1 MTTRQ
6 NSSIAIVFI
15 LGLLAMLMP
24 LSIDMYLPA
33 LPVISEQFGVP
44 AGSAQMT
51 LSTYIL
57 GFAVGQLLYGPMAD
71 SIGRKPVI
79 LGGTLVFAA
88 AAVACAL
95 AQTIDQ
101 LIVMRFFHGLAAAAA
116 SVVIN
121 ALMRDIYPKEEF
133 SRMMSF
139 VMLVTT
145 IAPLLA
151 PIVGGWVLVWLSWH
165 YIFWILAVAAIL
177 ASVMIFTLIKET
189 LPVERRQPFR
199 LRTTLGNFA
208 SLFRHKRV
216 LSYMLASG
224 FSFAGMFS
232 FLSAGPF
239 VYIEINHVSPQHFGY
254 YFALN
259 IVFLF
264 VMTIINSRFVR
275 RVGALNMFRTGLW
288 IQFVMAGWMVFSAL
302 FGVGFW
308 ALIKETLP
316 VERRQPF
323 RLRTTLG
330 NFASLFRHKRVLSYM
345 LASGFSFAGMFSFLS
360 AGPFV
365 YIEINH
371 VSPQHF
377 GYYFALNIVFLF
389 VMTIINSRFV
399 RRVGALNMFRT
410 GLWIQFVMAGWMVFS
425 ALFGVGFW
433 ALVVGVAA
441 FVGCVSMV
449 SSNAMAVILDEF
461 PHMAGTASS
470 LAGTFR
476 FGIGAIVGALLSLAT
491 FNSAWPMIWSI
502 AFCATCSILFYL
514 YASRAKKR

>member
-6 NSSIAIVFI
+6 HSSLRIVFI

-33 LPVISEQFGVP
+33 LPVIAQQFGVP

-57 GFAVGQLLYGPMAD
+57 GFALGQLLYGPMAD
-71 SIGRKPVI
+71 SLGRKPVI
-79 LGGTLVFAA
+79 LGGTLIFAVA
-88 AAVACAL
+88 AGACAL
-95 AQTIDQ
+95 AQSIDQ
-101 LIVMRFFHGLAAAAA
+101 LITLRFFHGLAAAAA

-145 IAPLLA
+145 VAPLLA
-151 PIVGGWVLVWLSWH
+151 PMIGGAVLVWLSWH
-165 YIFWILAVAAIL
+165 AIFWILAIAALL
-177 ASVMIFTLIKET
+177 ASLMIFFFISET

-199 LRTTLGNFA
+199 IRTTLGNFA
-208 SLFRHKRV
+208 TLFRHKRV

-239 VYIEINHVSPQHFGY
+239 VYIELNHVLPQNFGY

-264 VMTIINSRFVR
+264 MMTIINGRFVR
-275 RVGALNMFRTGLW
+275 RGGALRMFRAGLW
-288 IQFVMAGWMVFSAL
+288 IQFVMALWMVVSAA
-302 FGVGFW
+302 FD
-308 ALIKETLP
+308 
-316 VERRQPF
+316 
-323 RLRTTLG
+323 
-330 NFASLFRHKRVLSYM
+330 
-345 LASGFSFAGMFSFLS
+345 
-360 AGPFV
+360 
-365 YIEINH
+365 
-371 VSPQHF
+371 
-377 GYYFALNIVFLF
+377 
-389 VMTIINSRFV
+389 
-399 RRVGALNMFRT
+399 
-410 GLWIQFVMAGWMVFS
+410 
-425 ALFGVGFW
+425 VGFW

-441 FVGCVSMV
+441 FVGCVSLV
-449 SSNAMAVILDEF
+449 ASNAMAVILDEF

-502 AFCATCSILFYL
+502 AFCATSSILFYL
-514 YASRAKKR
+514 YASRPKRR

>member
-1 MTTRQ
+1 MTTRPH
-6 NSSIAIVFI
+6 SSLSIVFI

-33 LPVISEQFGVP
+33 LPVIAGQFGVP

-57 GFAVGQLLYGPMAD
+57 GFALGQLIYGPMAD

-79 LGGTLVFAA
+79 LGGTLIFAA

-95 AQTIDQ
+95 AQSIDQ
-101 LIVMRFFHGLAAAAA
+101 LITMRFFHGLAAAAA

-121 ALMRDIYPKEEF
+121 ALMRDMYPREEF

-151 PIVGGWVLVWLSWH
+151 PMIGGAVLIWFSWH
-165 YIFWILAVAAIL
+165 AIFWILAVAALL
-177 ASVMIFTLIKET
+177 ASAMIAFFIRET
-189 LPVERRQPFR
+189 LPPERRQPFH
-199 LRTTLGNFA
+199 LRTTVGNFA

-239 VYIEINHVSPQHFGY
+239 VYIEINHVSPQDFGY

-264 VMTIINSRFVR
+264 VMTIINGRFVR
-275 RVGALNMFRTGLW
+275 RIGALNMFRSGLW
-288 IQFVMAGWMVFSAL
+288 VQFVMALWMVVTAL
-302 FGVGFW
+302 LGVGFW
-308 ALIKETLP
+308 
-316 VERRQPF
+316 
-323 RLRTTLG
+323 
-330 NFASLFRHKRVLSYM
+330 SM
-345 LASGFSFAGMFSFLS
+345 
-360 AGPFV
+360 
-365 YIEINH
+365 
-371 VSPQHF
+371 
-377 GYYFALNIVFLF
+377 
-389 VMTIINSRFV
+389 
-399 RRVGALNMFRT
+399 
-410 GLWIQFVMAGWMVFS
+410 
-425 ALFGVGFW
+425 
-433 ALVVGVAA
+433 VVGVAA
-441 FVGCVSMV
+441 FVGCVSLV

-476 FGIGAIVGALLSLAT
+476 FGIGAIVGALLSMST

-502 AFCATCSILFYL
+502 TFCATSSILFYL
-514 YASRAKKR
+514 YASRGKKQA

>member
-1 MTTRQ
+1 MTTRPH
-6 NSSIAIVFI
+6 SSFKIVFI

-33 LPVISEQFGVP
+33 LPVISAQFGVP

-57 GFAVGQLLYGPMAD
+57 GFALGQLFYGPMAD
-71 SIGRKPVI
+71 SFGRKPVI
-79 LGGTLVFAA
+79 LGGTLIFAG
-88 AAVACAL
+88 AAVACAQ

-145 IAPLLA
+145 IAPLVA
-151 PIVGGWVLVWLSWH
+151 PMAGGAVLVWFSWH
-165 YIFWILAVAAIL
+165 VIFWILALAALL
-177 ASVMIFTLIKET
+177 ASAMIFFFIDET
-189 LPVERRQPFR
+189 LPAERRQKFHI
-199 LRTTLGNFA
+199 RTTMGNFA

-239 VYIEINHVSPQHFGY
+239 VYIELNHVSPQHFGY

-264 VMTIINSRFVR
+264 IMTIINSRFVR
-275 RVGALNMFRTGLW
+275 RVGALNMFSAGLW
-288 IQFVMAGWMVFSAL
+288 IQFVMAIWL
-302 FGVGFW
+302 
-308 ALIKETLP
+308 
-316 VERRQPF
+316 
-323 RLRTTLG
+323 
-330 NFASLFRHKRVLSYM
+330 VLS
-345 LASGFSFAGMFSFLS
+345 AF
-360 AGPFV
+360 
-365 YIEINH
+365 
-371 VSPQHF
+371 
-377 GYYFALNIVFLF
+377 
-389 VMTIINSRFV
+389 T
-399 RRVGALNMFRT
+399 
-410 GLWIQFVMAGWMVFS
+410 
-425 ALFGVGFW
+425 GVGFW

-476 FGIGAIVGALLSLAT
+476 FGIGAIVGALLSMAT
-491 FNSAWPMIWSI
+491 FNTAWPMLWAM
-502 AFCATCSILFYL
+502 AFCATSSILFYL
-514 YASRAKKR
+514 YASRPRKVAS

>member
-6 NSSIAIVFI
+6 HSSLRIVFI

-33 LPVISEQFGVP
+33 LPVIAQQFAVP

-57 GFAVGQLLYGPMAD
+57 GFALGQLLYGPMAD

-79 LGGTLVFAA
+79 LGGTLIFAA
-88 AAVACAL
+88 AAGACAL
-95 AQTIDQ
+95 AQSIDQ
-101 LIVMRFFHGLAAAAA
+101 LITLRFFHGLAAAAA

-145 IAPLLA
+145 VAPLLA
-151 PIVGGWVLVWLSWH
+151 PMIGGAVLVWLSWH
-165 YIFWILAVAAIL
+165 AIFWILAIAALL
-177 ASVMIFTLIKET
+177 ASLMIFFFISET
-189 LPVERRQPFR
+189 LPVERRQPFHI
-199 LRTTLGNFA
+199 RTTLGNFA
-208 SLFRHKRV
+208 TLFRHKRV

-239 VYIEINHVSPQHFGY
+239 VYIELNHVLPQNFGY

-264 VMTIINSRFVR
+264 VMTIINGRFVR
-275 RVGALNMFRTGLW
+275 RVGALRMFRAGLW
-288 IQFVMAGWMVFSAL
+288 IQFVMALWMV
-302 FGVGFW
+302 
-308 ALIKETLP
+308 
-316 VERRQPF
+316 
-323 RLRTTLG
+323 
-330 NFASLFRHKRVLSYM
+330 
-345 LASGFSFAGMFSFLS
+345 LS
-360 AGPFV
+360 AAFD
-365 YIEINH
+365 
-371 VSPQHF
+371 
-377 GYYFALNIVFLF
+377 
-389 VMTIINSRFV
+389 
-399 RRVGALNMFRT
+399 
-410 GLWIQFVMAGWMVFS
+410 
-425 ALFGVGFW
+425 VGFW

-441 FVGCVSMV
+441 FVGCVSLV
-449 SSNAMAVILDEF
+449 ASNAMAVILDEF

-491 FNSAWPMIWSI
+491 FTSAWPMIWSI
-502 AFCATCSILFYL
+502 AFCATSSILFYL
-514 YASRAKKR
+514 YASRPKRG

>member
-1 MTTRQ
+1 MTNRPH
-6 NSSIAIVFI
+6 SSLSIVII

-33 LPVISEQFGVP
+33 LPVIAGQFGVP

-57 GFAVGQLLYGPMAD
+57 GFALGQLLYGPMAD

-79 LGGTLVFAA
+79 LGGTLIFAA

-95 AQTIDQ
+95 AQSIDQ
-101 LIVMRFFHGLAAAAA
+101 LITMRFFHGLAAAAA

-121 ALMRDIYPKEEF
+121 ALMRDMYPREEF

-151 PIVGGWVLVWLSWH
+151 PMIGGAVLVWFSWH
-165 YIFWILAVAAIL
+165 MIFWILAVAGLLVSA
-177 ASVMIFTLIKET
+177 MIAVFIRET
-189 LPVERRQPFR
+189 LPPERRQPFH
-199 LRTTLGNFA
+199 LRTTVGNFA

-239 VYIEINHVSPQHFGY
+239 VYIEINHVSPQDFGY

-264 VMTIINSRFVR
+264 LMTIINGRFVR
-275 RVGALNMFRTGLW
+275 RMGALNMFRSGLW
-288 IQFVMAGWMVFSAL
+288 VQFVMALWMVITAL
-302 FGVGFW
+302 LGVGFW
-308 ALIKETLP
+308 
-316 VERRQPF
+316 
-323 RLRTTLG
+323 
-330 NFASLFRHKRVLSYM
+330 S
-345 LASGFSFAGMFSFLS
+345 
-360 AGPFV
+360 
-365 YIEINH
+365 
-371 VSPQHF
+371 
-377 GYYFALNIVFLF
+377 
-389 VMTIINSRFV
+389 
-399 RRVGALNMFRT
+399 
-410 GLWIQFVMAGWMVFS
+410 
-425 ALFGVGFW
+425 
-433 ALVVGVAA
+433 LVVGVAA
-441 FVGCVSMV
+441 FVGCVSLV

-476 FGIGAIVGALLSLAT
+476 FGIGAIVGALLSMST

-502 AFCATCSILFYL
+502 TFCATSSVFFYL
-514 YASRAKKR
+514 YASRGKKQP

>member
-1 MTTRQ
+1 MTTRPH
-6 NSSIAIVFI
+6 SSFKIVFI

-33 LPVISEQFGVP
+33 LPVISAQFGVP

-57 GFAVGQLLYGPMAD
+57 GFALGQLFYGPMAD
-71 SIGRKPVI
+71 SLGRKPVI
-79 LGGTLVFAA
+79 LGGTLVFAV

-95 AQTIDQ
+95 AQTIDH
-101 LIVMRFFHGLAAAAA
+101 LIIMRFFHGLAAAAA

-145 IAPLLA
+145 IAPLVA
-151 PIVGGWVLVWLSWH
+151 PMAGGAVLVWFSWH
-165 YIFWILAVAAIL
+165 MIFWILALAALL
-177 ASVMIFTLIKET
+177 ASAMIFFFIDET
-189 LPVERRQPFR
+189 LPVERRQKFHI
-199 LRTTLGNFA
+199 RTTIGNFA

-239 VYIEINHVSPQHFGY
+239 VYIELNHVSPQHFGY

-264 VMTIINSRFVR
+264 IMTIINSRFVR
-275 RVGALNMFRTGLW
+275 RVGALNMFRAGLW
-288 IQFVMAGWMVFSAL
+288 IQFVMAVWLVVSA
-302 FGVGFW
+302 
-308 ALIKETLP
+308 
-316 VERRQPF
+316 
-323 RLRTTLG
+323 
-330 NFASLFRHKRVLSYM
+330 
-345 LASGFSFAGMFSFLS
+345 FL
-360 AGPFV
+360 
-365 YIEINH
+365 
-371 VSPQHF
+371 
-377 GYYFALNIVFLF
+377 
-389 VMTIINSRFV
+389 
-399 RRVGALNMFRT
+399 
-410 GLWIQFVMAGWMVFS
+410 
-425 ALFGVGFW
+425 GVGFW

-441 FVGCVSMV
+441 FVGCVAMV

-476 FGIGAIVGALLSLAT
+476 FGIGAIVGALLAMAT
-491 FNSAWPMIWSI
+491 FSTAWSMLWAM
-502 AFCATCSILFYL
+502 AFCATSSILFYL
-514 YASRAKKR
+514 YASRPRKAAH

>member
-1 MTTRQ
+1 MTTRPH
-6 NSSIAIVFI
+6 SSFKIVFI

-33 LPVISEQFGVP
+33 LPVISAQFGVP

-57 GFAVGQLLYGPMAD
+57 GFALGQLLYGPMAD
-71 SIGRKPVI
+71 SLGRKPVI
-79 LGGTLVFAA
+79 LGGTLVFAG

-95 AQTIDQ
+95 AQTIDH
-101 LIVMRFFHGLAAAAA
+101 LIFMRFLHGLAAAAA

-145 IAPLLA
+145 IAPLVA
-151 PIVGGWVLVWLSWH
+151 PMAGGAVLVWFSWH
-165 YIFWILAVAAIL
+165 AIFWILALAALL
-177 ASVMIFTLIKET
+177 ASAMIFFFIDET
-189 LPVERRQPFR
+189 LPAEHRQKFHI
-199 LRTTLGNFA
+199 RTTIGNFA

-239 VYIEINHVSPQHFGY
+239 VYIELNHVSPQHFGY

-264 VMTIINSRFVR
+264 ALTIINSRFVR
-275 RVGALNMFRTGLW
+275 RVGALNMFRAGLW
-288 IQFVMAGWMVFSAL
+288 IQFVMAVWLVVSA
-302 FGVGFW
+302 
-308 ALIKETLP
+308 
-316 VERRQPF
+316 
-323 RLRTTLG
+323 
-330 NFASLFRHKRVLSYM
+330 
-345 LASGFSFAGMFSFLS
+345 FL
-360 AGPFV
+360 
-365 YIEINH
+365 
-371 VSPQHF
+371 
-377 GYYFALNIVFLF
+377 
-389 VMTIINSRFV
+389 
-399 RRVGALNMFRT
+399 
-410 GLWIQFVMAGWMVFS
+410 
-425 ALFGVGFW
+425 GVGFW
-433 ALVVGVAA
+433 ALVIGVAA
-441 FVGCVSMV
+441 FVGCVSMI

-476 FGIGAIVGALLSLAT
+476 FGIGAIVGALLSMAT
-491 FNSAWPMIWSI
+491 FTTAWPMLWAM
-502 AFCATCSILFYL
+502 AFCATSSVLFCL
-514 YASRAKKR
+514 YASRPRKVAH

>member
-1 MTTRQ
+1 MTTRPH
-6 NSSIAIVFI
+6 SSFKIVFI

-33 LPVISEQFGVP
+33 LPVISAQFGVP

-57 GFAVGQLLYGPMAD
+57 GFALGQLFYGPMAD
-71 SIGRKPVI
+71 SFGRKPVI
-79 LGGTLVFAA
+79 LGGTLIFAG
-88 AAVACAL
+88 AAVACAQ

-145 IAPLLA
+145 IAPLVA
-151 PIVGGWVLVWLSWH
+151 PMAGGAVLVWFSWH
-165 YIFWILAVAAIL
+165 VIFWILALAALL
-177 ASVMIFTLIKET
+177 ASAMIFFFIDET
-189 LPVERRQPFR
+189 LPAERRQKFHI
-199 LRTTLGNFA
+199 RTTMGNFA

-239 VYIEINHVSPQHFGY
+239 VYIELNHVSPQHFGY

-264 VMTIINSRFVR
+264 IMTIINSRFVR
-275 RVGALNMFRTGLW
+275 RVGALNMFRAGLW
-288 IQFVMAGWMVFSAL
+288 IQFVIAIWL
-302 FGVGFW
+302 
-308 ALIKETLP
+308 
-316 VERRQPF
+316 
-323 RLRTTLG
+323 
-330 NFASLFRHKRVLSYM
+330 VLS
-345 LASGFSFAGMFSFLS
+345 AF
-360 AGPFV
+360 
-365 YIEINH
+365 
-371 VSPQHF
+371 
-377 GYYFALNIVFLF
+377 
-389 VMTIINSRFV
+389 T
-399 RRVGALNMFRT
+399 
-410 GLWIQFVMAGWMVFS
+410 
-425 ALFGVGFW
+425 GVGFW

-476 FGIGAIVGALLSLAT
+476 FGIGAIVGALLSMAT
-491 FNSAWPMIWSI
+491 FNTAWPMLWAM
-502 AFCATCSILFYL
+502 AFCATSSILFYL
-514 YASRAKKR
+514 YASRPRKVAS

>member
-1 MTTRQ
+1 MTTRKH
-6 NSSIAIVFI
+6 SSLRIVFI

-33 LPVISEQFGVP
+33 LPVIAQQFGVP

-57 GFAVGQLLYGPMAD
+57 GFALGQLLYGPMAD

-79 LGGTLVFAA
+79 LGGTLIFAA
-88 AAVACAL
+88 AAGACAL
-95 AQTIDQ
+95 AQSIDQ
-101 LIVMRFFHGLAAAAA
+101 LITLRFFHGLAAAAA

-145 IAPLLA
+145 VAPLLA
-151 PIVGGWVLVWLSWH
+151 PMIGGAVLVWLSWH
-165 YIFWILAVAAIL
+165 AIFWILAIAALL
-177 ASVMIFTLIKET
+177 ASLMIFFFISET
-189 LPVERRQPFR
+189 LPVERRQPFHI
-199 LRTTLGNFA
+199 RTTLGNFA
-208 SLFRHKRV
+208 TLFRHKRV

-239 VYIEINHVSPQHFGY
+239 VYIELNHVLPQNFGY

-264 VMTIINSRFVR
+264 MMTIINGRFVR
-275 RVGALNMFRTGLW
+275 RVGALRMFRTGLW
-288 IQFVMAGWMVFSAL
+288 IQFVMALWMV
-302 FGVGFW
+302 
-308 ALIKETLP
+308 
-316 VERRQPF
+316 
-323 RLRTTLG
+323 
-330 NFASLFRHKRVLSYM
+330 
-345 LASGFSFAGMFSFLS
+345 LS
-360 AGPFV
+360 AAFD
-365 YIEINH
+365 
-371 VSPQHF
+371 
-377 GYYFALNIVFLF
+377 
-389 VMTIINSRFV
+389 
-399 RRVGALNMFRT
+399 
-410 GLWIQFVMAGWMVFS
+410 
-425 ALFGVGFW
+425 VGFW

-441 FVGCVSMV
+441 FVGCVSLV
-449 SSNAMAVILDEF
+449 ASNAMAVILDEF

-502 AFCATCSILFYL
+502 AFCATSSILFYL
-514 YASRAKKR
+514 YASRPKRG

>member
-1 MTTRQ
+1 MTTRPH
-6 NSSIAIVFI
+6 SSFKIVFI

-33 LPVISEQFGVP
+33 LPVISAQFGVP

-57 GFAVGQLLYGPMAD
+57 GFALGQLFYGPMAD
-71 SIGRKPVI
+71 SLGRKPVI
-79 LGGTLVFAA
+79 LGGTLIFAA

-95 AQTIDQ
+95 AQSIDQ

-145 IAPLLA
+145 IAPLVA
-151 PIVGGWVLVWLSWH
+151 PMAGGAVLVWFSWH
-165 YIFWILAVAAIL
+165 AIFWILALAALL
-177 ASVMIFTLIKET
+177 ASAMIFFFIDET
-189 LPVERRQPFR
+189 LAVERRQKFHI
-199 LRTTLGNFA
+199 RTTMGNFA

-239 VYIEINHVSPQHFGY
+239 VYIELNHVSPQHFGY

-264 VMTIINSRFVR
+264 IMTIINSRFVR
-275 RVGALNMFRTGLW
+275 RIGALNMFRAGLW
-288 IQFVMAGWMVFSAL
+288 IQFVIAIWLVVSA
-302 FGVGFW
+302 
-308 ALIKETLP
+308 
-316 VERRQPF
+316 
-323 RLRTTLG
+323 
-330 NFASLFRHKRVLSYM
+330 
-345 LASGFSFAGMFSFLS
+345 FL
-360 AGPFV
+360 
-365 YIEINH
+365 
-371 VSPQHF
+371 
-377 GYYFALNIVFLF
+377 
-389 VMTIINSRFV
+389 
-399 RRVGALNMFRT
+399 
-410 GLWIQFVMAGWMVFS
+410 
-425 ALFGVGFW
+425 GVGFW
-433 ALVVGVAA
+433 ALVVGVAV
-441 FVGCVSMV
+441 FVGCISMI

-476 FGIGAIVGALLSLAT
+476 FGIGAVVGALLSMAT
-491 FNSAWPMIWSI
+491 FNTAWPMLWAM
-502 AFCATCSILFYL
+502 AFCATSSILFCL
-514 YASRAKKR
+514 YASRPRKAAH

>member
-1 MTTRQ
+1 MSIKQ
-6 NSSIAIVFI
+6 NSSVGIVVI

-33 LPVISEQFGVP
+33 LPVIASEFGVP

-57 GFAVGQLLYGPMAD
+57 GFAIGQLFYGPMAD
-71 SIGRKPVI
+71 SIGRKPVV

-88 AAVACAL
+88 AAIACAL
-95 AQTIDQ
+95 SQTIDH
-101 LIVMRFFHGLAAAAA
+101 LIFMRFLHGLSAAAA

-139 VMLVTT
+139 VMLITT
-145 IAPLLA
+145 IAPLVA
-151 PIVGGWVLVWLSWH
+151 PMVGGAVLVWFSWH
-165 YIFWILAVAAIL
+165 AIFWILAIAALL
-177 ASVMIFTLIKET
+177 ASAMIFFLIHET
-189 LPVERRQPFR
+189 LPVEHRQKFH
-199 LRTTLGNFA
+199 LRTTIGNFA
-208 SLFRHKRV
+208 TLFRHKRV

-239 VYIEINHVSPQHFGY
+239 VYIELNHVAPQHFGY
-254 YFALN
+254 YFAIN

-275 RVGALNMFRTGLW
+275 RVGALAMFRTGLYV
-288 IQFVMAGWMVFSAL
+288 QFAMAIWLVIS
-302 FGVGFW
+302 
-308 ALIKETLP
+308 T
-316 VERRQPF
+316 
-323 RLRTTLG
+323 
-330 NFASLFRHKRVLSYM
+330 
-345 LASGFSFAGMFSFLS
+345 
-360 AGPFV
+360 
-365 YIEINH
+365 
-371 VSPQHF
+371 
-377 GYYFALNIVFLF
+377 
-389 VMTIINSRFV
+389 
-399 RRVGALNMFRT
+399 
-410 GLWIQFVMAGWMVFS
+410 QFDF
-425 ALFGVGFW
+425 GFW
-433 ALVVGVAA
+433 ALVLGVAA

-476 FGIGAIVGALLSLAT
+476 FGIGAFTGALLSVAT
-491 FNSAWPMIWSI
+491 FSTAWPMIWSI
-502 AFCATCSILFYL
+502 AVCATCSILFYL
-514 YASRAKKR
+514 YASRPRNKTSA

>member
-1 MTTRQ
+1 MTTRPH
-6 NSSIAIVFI
+6 SSFKIVFI

-33 LPVISEQFGVP
+33 LPVISAQFGVP

-57 GFAVGQLLYGPMAD
+57 GFALGQLFYGPMAD
-71 SIGRKPVI
+71 SLGRKPVI
-79 LGGTLVFAA
+79 MGGTLVFAA

-95 AQTIDQ
+95 SQTIDH
-101 LIVMRFFHGLAAAAA
+101 LIIMRFLHGLAAAAA

-121 ALMRDIYPKEEF
+121 ALMRDIYQKEEF

-145 IAPLLA
+145 IAPLVA
-151 PIVGGWVLVWLSWH
+151 PMAGGAVLVWFSWH
-165 YIFWILAVAAIL
+165 VIFWILALAALL
-177 ASVMIFTLIKET
+177 ASAMIFFFIDET
-189 LPVERRQPFR
+189 LPAERRQKFHI
-199 LRTTLGNFA
+199 RTTIGNFA

-239 VYIEINHVSPQHFGY
+239 VYIELNHVSPQHFGY

-264 VMTIINSRFVR
+264 IMTIINSRFVR
-275 RVGALNMFRTGLW
+275 RVGALNMFRAGLW
-288 IQFVMAGWMVFSAL
+288 IQFVMAIWLVVSA
-302 FGVGFW
+302 
-308 ALIKETLP
+308 
-316 VERRQPF
+316 
-323 RLRTTLG
+323 
-330 NFASLFRHKRVLSYM
+330 
-345 LASGFSFAGMFSFLS
+345 FL
-360 AGPFV
+360 
-365 YIEINH
+365 
-371 VSPQHF
+371 
-377 GYYFALNIVFLF
+377 
-389 VMTIINSRFV
+389 
-399 RRVGALNMFRT
+399 
-410 GLWIQFVMAGWMVFS
+410 
-425 ALFGVGFW
+425 GVGFW

-449 SSNAMAVILDEF
+449 SSNGMAVILDEF

-476 FGIGAIVGALLSLAT
+476 FGIGAIVGALLSMAT
-491 FNSAWPMIWSI
+491 FTTAWPMLWAM
-502 AFCATCSILFYL
+502 AFCATSSILFYL
-514 YASRAKKR
+514 YASRPRKAAH

>member
-1 MTTRQ
+1 MTTRPH
-6 NSSIAIVFI
+6 SSFKIVFI
-15 LGLLAMLMP
+15 LCLLAMLMP

-33 LPVISEQFGVP
+33 LPVISAQFGVP

-57 GFAVGQLLYGPMAD
+57 GFALGQLFYGPMAD
-71 SIGRKPVI
+71 SLGRKPVI
-79 LGGTLVFAA
+79 LGGTLIFAA

-95 AQTIDQ
+95 AQSIDQ
-101 LIVMRFFHGLAAAAA
+101 LIVMRLFHGLAAAAA

-145 IAPLLA
+145 IAPLVA
-151 PIVGGWVLVWLSWH
+151 PMAGGAVLVWFSWH
-165 YIFWILAVAAIL
+165 AIFWILALAALL
-177 ASVMIFTLIKET
+177 ASAMIFFFIDET
-189 LPVERRQPFR
+189 LAVERRQKFHI
-199 LRTTLGNFA
+199 RTTMGNFA

-239 VYIEINHVSPQHFGY
+239 VYIELNHVSPQHFGY

-264 VMTIINSRFVR
+264 IMTIINSRFVR
-275 RVGALNMFRTGLW
+275 RIGALNMFRAGLW
-288 IQFVMAGWMVFSAL
+288 IQFVMAIWLVVSA
-302 FGVGFW
+302 FFD
-308 ALIKETLP
+308 
-316 VERRQPF
+316 
-323 RLRTTLG
+323 
-330 NFASLFRHKRVLSYM
+330 
-345 LASGFSFAGMFSFLS
+345 
-360 AGPFV
+360 
-365 YIEINH
+365 
-371 VSPQHF
+371 
-377 GYYFALNIVFLF
+377 
-389 VMTIINSRFV
+389 
-399 RRVGALNMFRT
+399 
-410 GLWIQFVMAGWMVFS
+410 
-425 ALFGVGFW
+425 VGFW

-441 FVGCVSMV
+441 FVGCVSMI

-476 FGIGAIVGALLSLAT
+476 FGIGAVVGALLSMAT
-491 FNSAWPMIWSI
+491 FNTAWPMLWAM
-502 AFCATCSILFYL
+502 AFCATSSILFCL
-514 YASRAKKR
+514 YASRPRKAAH

>member
-1 MTTRQ
+1 MTTRPH
-6 NSSIAIVFI
+6 SSFKIVFI

-33 LPVISEQFGVP
+33 LPVISAQFGVP

-57 GFAVGQLLYGPMAD
+57 GFALGQLFYGPMAD
-71 SIGRKPVI
+71 SLGRKPVI

-95 AQTIDQ
+95 AQTIDH
-101 LIVMRFFHGLAAAAA
+101 LIIVRFFHGLAAAAA

-145 IAPLLA
+145 IAPLVA
-151 PIVGGWVLVWLSWH
+151 PMAGGAVLVWFSWH
-165 YIFWILAVAAIL
+165 VIFWILALAALL
-177 ASVMIFTLIKET
+177 ASAMIFFFIDET
-189 LPVERRQPFR
+189 LPVERRQKFHI
-199 LRTTLGNFA
+199 RTTIGNFA

-239 VYIEINHVSPQHFGY
+239 VYIELNHVSPQHFGY

-264 VMTIINSRFVR
+264 IMTIINSRFVR
-275 RVGALNMFRTGLW
+275 RVGALNMFRAGLW
-288 IQFVMAGWMVFSAL
+288 IQFVMAIWLVVSA
-302 FGVGFW
+302 
-308 ALIKETLP
+308 
-316 VERRQPF
+316 
-323 RLRTTLG
+323 
-330 NFASLFRHKRVLSYM
+330 
-345 LASGFSFAGMFSFLS
+345 FL
-360 AGPFV
+360 
-365 YIEINH
+365 
-371 VSPQHF
+371 
-377 GYYFALNIVFLF
+377 
-389 VMTIINSRFV
+389 
-399 RRVGALNMFRT
+399 
-410 GLWIQFVMAGWMVFS
+410 
-425 ALFGVGFW
+425 GVGFW

-476 FGIGAIVGALLSLAT
+476 FGIGAIVGALLSMAT
-491 FNSAWPMIWSI
+491 FTTAWPMLWAM
-502 AFCATCSILFYL
+502 AFCATSSILFYL
-514 YASRAKKR
+514 YASRPRKAAH

>member
-1 MTTRQ
+1 MTTRPH
-6 NSSIAIVFI
+6 SSFKIVFI

-33 LPVISEQFGVP
+33 LPVISAQFGVP

-57 GFAVGQLLYGPMAD
+57 GFALGQLFYGPMAD
-71 SIGRKPVI
+71 SLGRKPVI
-79 LGGTLVFAA
+79 LGGTLVFAV

-95 AQTIDQ
+95 AQTIDH
-101 LIVMRFFHGLAAAAA
+101 LIIMRFFHGLAAAAA

-145 IAPLLA
+145 IAPLVA
-151 PIVGGWVLVWLSWH
+151 PMAGGAVLVWFSWH
-165 YIFWILAVAAIL
+165 MIFWILALAALL
-177 ASVMIFTLIKET
+177 ASAMIFFFIDET
-189 LPVERRQPFR
+189 LPVERRQKFHI
-199 LRTTLGNFA
+199 RTTIGNFA

-239 VYIEINHVSPQHFGY
+239 VYIELNHVSPQHFGY

-264 VMTIINSRFVR
+264 IMTIINSRFVR
-275 RVGALNMFRTGLW
+275 RVGALNMFRAGLC
-288 IQFVMAGWMVFSAL
+288 IQFVMAVWLVVSA
-302 FGVGFW
+302 
-308 ALIKETLP
+308 
-316 VERRQPF
+316 
-323 RLRTTLG
+323 
-330 NFASLFRHKRVLSYM
+330 
-345 LASGFSFAGMFSFLS
+345 FL
-360 AGPFV
+360 
-365 YIEINH
+365 
-371 VSPQHF
+371 
-377 GYYFALNIVFLF
+377 
-389 VMTIINSRFV
+389 
-399 RRVGALNMFRT
+399 
-410 GLWIQFVMAGWMVFS
+410 
-425 ALFGVGFW
+425 GVGFW

-441 FVGCVSMV
+441 FVGCVAMV

-476 FGIGAIVGALLSLAT
+476 FGIGAIVGALLAMAT
-491 FNSAWPMIWSI
+491 FSTAWPMLWAM
-502 AFCATCSILFYL
+502 AFCATSSILFYL
-514 YASRAKKR
+514 YASRPRKAAH

>member
-1 MTTRQ
+1 MTIRPH
-6 NSSIAIVFI
+6 SSFKIVFI

-33 LPVISEQFGVP
+33 LPVISAQFGVP

-57 GFAVGQLLYGPMAD
+57 GFALGQLFYGPMAD
-71 SIGRKPVI
+71 SLGRKPVI

-95 AQTIDQ
+95 AQTIDH
-101 LIVMRFFHGLAAAAA
+101 LIIMRFFHGLAAAAA

-145 IAPLLA
+145 IAPLVA
-151 PIVGGWVLVWLSWH
+151 PMAGGAVLVWFSWH
-165 YIFWILAVAAIL
+165 VIFWILALAALL
-177 ASVMIFTLIKET
+177 ASAMIFFFIDET
-189 LPVERRQPFR
+189 LPVERRQKFHI
-199 LRTTLGNFA
+199 RTTIGNFA

-239 VYIEINHVSPQHFGY
+239 VYIELNHVSPQHFGY

-264 VMTIINSRFVR
+264 IMTIINSRFVR
-275 RVGALNMFRTGLW
+275 RVGALNMFRAGLW
-288 IQFVMAGWMVFSAL
+288 IQFVMAIWLVVSA
-302 FGVGFW
+302 
-308 ALIKETLP
+308 
-316 VERRQPF
+316 
-323 RLRTTLG
+323 
-330 NFASLFRHKRVLSYM
+330 
-345 LASGFSFAGMFSFLS
+345 FL
-360 AGPFV
+360 
-365 YIEINH
+365 
-371 VSPQHF
+371 
-377 GYYFALNIVFLF
+377 
-389 VMTIINSRFV
+389 
-399 RRVGALNMFRT
+399 
-410 GLWIQFVMAGWMVFS
+410 
-425 ALFGVGFW
+425 GVGFW

-476 FGIGAIVGALLSLAT
+476 FGIGAIVGALLAMAT
-491 FNSAWPMIWSI
+491 FTTAWPMLWAM
-502 AFCATCSILFYL
+502 AFCATSSILFYL
-514 YASRAKKR
+514 YASRPRKAAH

>member
-1 MTTRQ
+1 MTTRPH
-6 NSSIAIVFI
+6 SSFKIVFI

-33 LPVISEQFGVP
+33 LPVISAQFGVP

-57 GFAVGQLLYGPMAD
+57 GFAIGQLLYGPMAD
-71 SIGRKPVI
+71 SLGRKPVI
-79 LGGTLVFAA
+79 LGGTLVFAG

-95 AQTIDQ
+95 AQSIDQ
-101 LIVMRFFHGLAAAAA
+101 LIIMRFFHGLAAAAA

-121 ALMRDIYPKEEF
+121 ALMRDVYPKEEF

-145 IAPLLA
+145 IAPLVA
-151 PIVGGWVLVWLSWH
+151 PMVGGAVLVWFSWH
-165 YIFWILAVAAIL
+165 AIFWILAVAALL
-177 ASVMIFTLIKET
+177 ASAMIFFFIDET
-189 LPVERRQPFR
+189 LPVERRQKFHI
-199 LRTTLGNFA
+199 RTTMGNFA

-239 VYIEINHVSPQHFGY
+239 VYIELNHVSPQHFGY

-275 RVGALNMFRTGLW
+275 RVGAINMFRAGLW
-288 IQFVMAGWMVFSAL
+288 IQFIMALWMVVSA
-302 FGVGFW
+302 F
-308 ALIKETLP
+308 
-316 VERRQPF
+316 
-323 RLRTTLG
+323 LG
-330 NFASLFRHKRVLSYM
+330 
-345 LASGFSFAGMFSFLS
+345 
-360 AGPFV
+360 
-365 YIEINH
+365 I
-371 VSPQHF
+371 
-377 GYYFALNIVFLF
+377 
-389 VMTIINSRFV
+389 
-399 RRVGALNMFRT
+399 
-410 GLWIQFVMAGWMVFS
+410 
-425 ALFGVGFW
+425 GFW

-441 FVGCVSMV
+441 FVGCVSMI

-476 FGIGAIVGALLSLAT
+476 FGIGAIVGALLSMAT
-491 FNSAWPMIWSI
+491 FNTAWPMLWAI
-502 AFCATCSILFYL
+502 AFCATSSILFYL
-514 YASRAKKR
+514 YASRPRKAAH

>member
-151 PIVGGWVLVWLSWH
+151 PIVGGWVLV
-165 YIFWILAVAAIL
+165 
-177 ASVMIFTLIKET
+177 
-189 LPVERRQPFR
+189 
-199 LRTTLGNFA
+199 
-208 SLFRHKRV
+208 
-216 LSYMLASG
+216 
-224 FSFAGMFS
+224 
-232 FLSAGPF
+232 
-239 VYIEINHVSPQHFGY
+239 
-254 YFALN
+254 
-259 IVFLF
+259 
-264 VMTIINSRFVR
+264 
-275 RVGALNMFRTGLW
+275 
-288 IQFVMAGWMVFSAL
+288 
-302 FGVGFW
+302 
-308 ALIKETLP
+308 
-316 VERRQPF
+316 
-323 RLRTTLG
+323 
-330 NFASLFRHKRVLSYM
+330 
-345 LASGFSFAGMFSFLS
+345 
-360 AGPFV
+360 
-365 YIEINH
+365 
-371 VSPQHF
+371 
-377 GYYFALNIVFLF
+377 
-389 VMTIINSRFV
+389 
-399 RRVGALNMFRT
+399 
-410 GLWIQFVMAGWMVFS
+410 
-425 ALFGVGFW
+425 
-433 ALVVGVAA
+433 
-441 FVGCVSMV
+441 
-449 SSNAMAVILDEF
+449 
-461 PHMAGTASS
+461 
-470 LAGTFR
+470 
-476 FGIGAIVGALLSLAT
+476 
-491 FNSAWPMIWSI
+491 
-502 AFCATCSILFYL
+502 
-514 YASRAKKR
+514 

>member
-1 MTTRQ
+1 MTIRPH
-6 NSSIAIVFI
+6 SSFRIVFI

-33 LPVISEQFGVP
+33 LPVISAQFGVP

-57 GFAVGQLLYGPMAD
+57 GFALGQLFYGPMAD
-71 SIGRKPVI
+71 SLGRKPVI

-95 AQTIDQ
+95 AQTIDH
-101 LIVMRFFHGLAAAAA
+101 LIIMRFFHGLAAAAA

-145 IAPLLA
+145 IAPLVA
-151 PIVGGWVLVWLSWH
+151 PMAGGAVLVWFSWH
-165 YIFWILAVAAIL
+165 VIFWILALAALL
-177 ASVMIFTLIKET
+177 ASAMIFFFIDET
-189 LPVERRQPFR
+189 LPVERRQKFHI
-199 LRTTLGNFA
+199 RTTIGNFA

-239 VYIEINHVSPQHFGY
+239 VYIELNHVSPQHFGY

-264 VMTIINSRFVR
+264 IMTIINSRFVR
-275 RVGALNMFRTGLW
+275 RVGALNMFRAGLW
-288 IQFVMAGWMVFSAL
+288 IQFVMAIWLVVSA
-302 FGVGFW
+302 
-308 ALIKETLP
+308 
-316 VERRQPF
+316 
-323 RLRTTLG
+323 
-330 NFASLFRHKRVLSYM
+330 
-345 LASGFSFAGMFSFLS
+345 FL
-360 AGPFV
+360 
-365 YIEINH
+365 
-371 VSPQHF
+371 
-377 GYYFALNIVFLF
+377 
-389 VMTIINSRFV
+389 
-399 RRVGALNMFRT
+399 
-410 GLWIQFVMAGWMVFS
+410 
-425 ALFGVGFW
+425 GVGFW

-476 FGIGAIVGALLSLAT
+476 FGIGAIVGALLSMAT
-491 FNSAWPMIWSI
+491 FTTAWPMLWAM
-502 AFCATCSILFYL
+502 AFCATSSILFYL
-514 YASRAKKR
+514 YASRPRKAAH

>member
-1 MTTRQ
+1 MTTRPH
-6 NSSIAIVFI
+6 SSFSIVFI

-33 LPVISEQFGVP
+33 LPVIAEQFGVP

-57 GFAVGQLLYGPMAD
+57 GFALGQLLYGPMAD
-71 SIGRKPVI
+71 SLGRKPVI
-79 LGGTLVFAA
+79 LGGTLVFAGA
-88 AAVACAL
+88 AAACAMS
-95 AQTIDQ
+95 QSIDH

-145 IAPLLA
+145 VAPLVA
-151 PIVGGWVLVWLSWH
+151 PMVGGAVLVWFSWH
-165 YIFWILAVAAIL
+165 AIFWILALAALL
-177 ASVMIFTLIKET
+177 ASAMIFFFIKET
-189 LPVERRQPFR
+189 LPAEHRQKFHI
-199 LRTTLGNFA
+199 RTTLGNFA

-239 VYIEINHVSPQHFGY
+239 VYIELNHVSPQHFGY

-259 IVFLF
+259 VVFIF
-264 VMTIINSRFVR
+264 VLTMINSRFVR
-275 RVGALNMFRTGLW
+275 RVGALNMFRIGLW
-288 IQFVMAGWMVFSAL
+288 IQFVMAVWMVVTAF
-302 FGVGFW
+302 FDVGFW
-308 ALIKETLP
+308 TL
-316 VERRQPF
+316 VI
-323 RLRTTLG
+323 G
-330 NFASLFRHKRVLSYM
+330 
-345 LASGFSFAGMFSFLS
+345 
-360 AGPFV
+360 
-365 YIEINH
+365 I
-371 VSPQHF
+371 
-377 GYYFALNIVFLF
+377 
-389 VMTIINSRFV
+389 
-399 RRVGALNMFRT
+399 
-410 GLWIQFVMAGWMVFS
+410 
-425 ALFGVGFW
+425 
-433 ALVVGVAA
+433 AA
-441 FVGCVSMV
+441 FVGCISIV

-491 FNSAWPMIWSI
+491 FTSAWPMLWSI
-502 AFCATCSILFYL
+502 ALCATGSILFCL
-514 YASRAKKR
+514 YASRPRKAVK

>member
-1 MTTRQ
+1 MTTRPH
-6 NSSIAIVFI
+6 SSFKIVFI

-33 LPVISEQFGVP
+33 LPVISAQFGVP

-57 GFAVGQLLYGPMAD
+57 GFALGQLFYGPMAD
-71 SIGRKPVI
+71 SLGRKPVI

-95 AQTIDQ
+95 AQTIDH
-101 LIVMRFFHGLAAAAA
+101 LIIMRFFHGLAAAAA

-145 IAPLLA
+145 IAPLVA
-151 PIVGGWVLVWLSWH
+151 PMAGGAVLVWFSWH
-165 YIFWILAVAAIL
+165 VIFWILALAALL
-177 ASVMIFTLIKET
+177 ASAMIFFFIDET
-189 LPVERRQPFR
+189 LPVERRQKFHI
-199 LRTTLGNFA
+199 RTTIGNFA

-239 VYIEINHVSPQHFGY
+239 VYIELNHVSPQHFGY
-254 YFALN
+254 YFAIN

-264 VMTIINSRFVR
+264 IMTIINSRFVR
-275 RVGALNMFRTGLW
+275 RVGALNMFRAGLW
-288 IQFVMAGWMVFSAL
+288 IQFVMAIWLVVSA
-302 FGVGFW
+302 
-308 ALIKETLP
+308 
-316 VERRQPF
+316 
-323 RLRTTLG
+323 
-330 NFASLFRHKRVLSYM
+330 
-345 LASGFSFAGMFSFLS
+345 FL
-360 AGPFV
+360 
-365 YIEINH
+365 
-371 VSPQHF
+371 
-377 GYYFALNIVFLF
+377 
-389 VMTIINSRFV
+389 
-399 RRVGALNMFRT
+399 
-410 GLWIQFVMAGWMVFS
+410 
-425 ALFGVGFW
+425 GVGFW

-476 FGIGAIVGALLSLAT
+476 FGIGAIVGALLSMAT
-491 FNSAWPMIWSI
+491 FTTAWPMLWAM
-502 AFCATCSILFYL
+502 AFCATSSILFYL
-514 YASRAKKR
+514 YASRPRKAAH

>member
-1 MTTRQ
+1 MTTRPH
-6 NSSIAIVFI
+6 SSFKIVFI

-33 LPVISEQFGVP
+33 LPVISAQFGVP

-57 GFAVGQLLYGPMAD
+57 GFALGQLFYGPMAD
-71 SIGRKPVI
+71 SLGRKPVI

-95 AQTIDQ
+95 AQTIDH
-101 LIVMRFFHGLAAAAA
+101 LIIMRFFHGLAAAAA

-145 IAPLLA
+145 IAPLVA
-151 PIVGGWVLVWLSWH
+151 PMAGGAVLVWFSWH
-165 YIFWILAVAAIL
+165 VIFWILALAALL
-177 ASVMIFTLIKET
+177 ASAMIFFFIDET
-189 LPVERRQPFR
+189 LPVERRQKFHI
-199 LRTTLGNFA
+199 RTTIGNFA

-239 VYIEINHVSPQHFGY
+239 VYIELNHVSPQHFGY

-264 VMTIINSRFVR
+264 IMTIINSRFVR
-275 RVGALNMFRTGLW
+275 RVGALNMFRAGLW
-288 IQFVMAGWMVFSAL
+288 IQFVMAIWLVVSA
-302 FGVGFW
+302 
-308 ALIKETLP
+308 
-316 VERRQPF
+316 
-323 RLRTTLG
+323 
-330 NFASLFRHKRVLSYM
+330 
-345 LASGFSFAGMFSFLS
+345 FL
-360 AGPFV
+360 
-365 YIEINH
+365 
-371 VSPQHF
+371 
-377 GYYFALNIVFLF
+377 
-389 VMTIINSRFV
+389 
-399 RRVGALNMFRT
+399 
-410 GLWIQFVMAGWMVFS
+410 
-425 ALFGVGFW
+425 GVGFW

-476 FGIGAIVGALLSLAT
+476 FGIGAIVGALLSMAT
-491 FNSAWPMIWSI
+491 FTTAWPMLWAM
-502 AFCATCSILFYL
+502 AFCATSSIFFYL
-514 YASRAKKR
+514 YASRPRKVAH

>member
-1 MTTRQ
+1 MTSRPR
-6 NSSIAIVFI
+6 SSLSIVFI

-33 LPVISEQFGVP
+33 LPVISAQFGVP

-71 SIGRKPVI
+71 SLGRKPVI
-79 LGGTLVFAA
+79 LGGTLIFATAA
-88 AAVACAL
+88 AACAL
-95 AQTIDQ
+95 APTIDY
-101 LIVMRFFHGLAAAAA
+101 LIVTRFFHGLAAAAA
-116 SVVIN
+116 SVGIN

-145 IAPLLA
+145 IAPLVA
-151 PIVGGWVLVWLSWH
+151 PIVGGAVLVWFSWH
-165 YIFWILAVAAIL
+165 AIFWILAVAALL
-177 ASVMIFTLIKET
+177 ASAMVYFFIDET
-189 LPVERRQPFR
+189 LAVEKRQPFH

-224 FSFAGMFS
+224 FSFAAMFS

-239 VYIEINHVSPQHFGY
+239 VYIELNHVSPQHFGY

-264 VMTIINSRFVR
+264 VMTTINSRFVR
-275 RVGALNMFRTGLW
+275 RMGALWMFRAGLT
-288 IQFVMAGWMVFSAL
+288 IQFVMALWMVACAL
-302 FGVGFW
+302 LDVGFW
-308 ALIKETLP
+308 SL
-316 VERRQPF
+316 V
-323 RLRTTLG
+323 LG
-330 NFASLFRHKRVLSYM
+330 IA
-345 LASGFSFAGMFSFLS
+345 
-360 AGPFV
+360 
-365 YIEINH
+365 
-371 VSPQHF
+371 
-377 GYYFALNIVFLF
+377 VF
-389 VMTIINSRFV
+389 I
-399 RRVGALNMFRT
+399 
-410 GLWIQFVMAGWMVFS
+410 
-425 ALFGVGFW
+425 
-433 ALVVGVAA
+433 
-441 FVGCVSMV
+441 GCVSMV

-476 FGIGAIVGALLSLAT
+476 FGIGAIVGALLSMAT
-491 FNSAWPMIWSI
+491 FTTAWPMLISI
-502 AFCATCSILFYL
+502 ALCATCSILFYR
-514 YASRAKKR
+514 YASRPRKTAQ

>member
-1 MTTRQ
+1 MTTRPH
-6 NSSIAIVFI
+6 SSFKIVFI

-33 LPVISEQFGVP
+33 LPVISAQFGVP

-57 GFAVGQLLYGPMAD
+57 GFALGQLLYGPMAD
-71 SIGRKPVI
+71 SLGRKPVI
-79 LGGTLVFAA
+79 LGGTLVFAG

-95 AQTIDQ
+95 SQTIDH
-101 LIVMRFFHGLAAAAA
+101 LIFMRFLHGLAAAAA

-145 IAPLLA
+145 IAPLVA
-151 PIVGGWVLVWLSWH
+151 PMAGGAVLVWFSWH
-165 YIFWILAVAAIL
+165 AIFWILALAALL
-177 ASVMIFTLIKET
+177 ASAMIFFFIDET
-189 LPVERRQPFR
+189 LPAEHRQKFHI
-199 LRTTLGNFA
+199 RTTIGNFA

-239 VYIEINHVSPQHFGY
+239 VYIELNHVSPQHFGY

-264 VMTIINSRFVR
+264 VLTIINSRFVR
-275 RVGALNMFRTGLW
+275 RVGALNMFRAGLW
-288 IQFVMAGWMVFSAL
+288 IQFVMAVWLVVSA
-302 FGVGFW
+302 
-308 ALIKETLP
+308 
-316 VERRQPF
+316 
-323 RLRTTLG
+323 
-330 NFASLFRHKRVLSYM
+330 
-345 LASGFSFAGMFSFLS
+345 FL
-360 AGPFV
+360 
-365 YIEINH
+365 
-371 VSPQHF
+371 
-377 GYYFALNIVFLF
+377 
-389 VMTIINSRFV
+389 
-399 RRVGALNMFRT
+399 
-410 GLWIQFVMAGWMVFS
+410 
-425 ALFGVGFW
+425 GVGFW
-433 ALVVGVAA
+433 ALVIGVAA
-441 FVGCVSMV
+441 FVGCVSMI

-476 FGIGAIVGALLSLAT
+476 FGIGAIVGALLSMAT
-491 FNSAWPMIWSI
+491 FTTAWPMLWAM
-502 AFCATCSILFYL
+502 AFCATSSVLFCL
-514 YASRAKKR
+514 YASRPRKVAH

>member
-1 MTTRQ
+1 V
-6 NSSIAIVFI
+6 II

-33 LPVISEQFGVP
+33 LPVIAGQFGVP

-57 GFAVGQLLYGPMAD
+57 GFALGQLLYGPMAD

-79 LGGTLVFAA
+79 LGGTLIFAA

-95 AQTIDQ
+95 AQSIDQ
-101 LIVMRFFHGLAAAAA
+101 LITMRFFHGLAAAAA

-121 ALMRDIYPKEEF
+121 ALMRDIYPREEF

-151 PIVGGWVLVWLSWH
+151 PMIGGAVLVWFSWH
-165 YIFWILAVAAIL
+165 MIFWILAVAGL
-177 ASVMIFTLIKET
+177 LVSVMIAFFIRET
-189 LPVERRQPFR
+189 LPPERRQPFH
-199 LRTTLGNFA
+199 LRTTVGNFA

-239 VYIEINHVSPQHFGY
+239 VYIKINHVSPQDFGY

-264 VMTIINSRFVR
+264 LMTIINGRFVR
-275 RVGALNMFRTGLW
+275 RVGALKMFRCGLW
-288 IQFVMAGWMVFSAL
+288 VQFVMALWMVITAL
-302 FGVGFW
+302 LGVGFW
-308 ALIKETLP
+308 
-316 VERRQPF
+316 
-323 RLRTTLG
+323 
-330 NFASLFRHKRVLSYM
+330 S
-345 LASGFSFAGMFSFLS
+345 
-360 AGPFV
+360 
-365 YIEINH
+365 
-371 VSPQHF
+371 
-377 GYYFALNIVFLF
+377 
-389 VMTIINSRFV
+389 
-399 RRVGALNMFRT
+399 
-410 GLWIQFVMAGWMVFS
+410 
-425 ALFGVGFW
+425 
-433 ALVVGVAA
+433 LVVGVAA
-441 FVGCVSMV
+441 FVGCVSLV

-476 FGIGAIVGALLSLAT
+476 FGIGAIVGTLLSMSA

-502 AFCATCSILFYL
+502 TFCATSSIIFYL
-514 YASRAKKR
+514 YASRGKKQA